1 MSKTN
6 TEDTEKTP
14 LTAEQIEAQRITVMN
29 YYTNQVQV
37 LTVQAEYEKLMAD
50 IEQSRAKRM
59 EMIIRQAQMQAGP
72 EPEAED
78 PEEAKLNPKKR
89 VLKKD

>member
-14 LTAEQIEAQRITVMN
+14 LTSEQIEAQRVTVMN